1 LEYLL
6 IIPGRLDNLNDF
18 IRADKASRYKGGEM
32 KKQNEAI
39 VSVYIRKCLRDV
51 NINKKVFMEYLW
63 VEKNK
68 RRDLDNISSFG
79 RKVIQDALVNCH
91 VLKNDGW
98 EQICGFSDEFRID
111 AENPRIEVRIREVKT

>member
-1 LEYLL
+1 MEYIL

-79 RKVIQDALVNCH
+79 
-91 VLKNDGW
+91 
-98 EQICGFSDEFRID
+98 
-111 AENPRIEVRIREVKT
+111 